1 LYHSLISSGNKLFG
15 KDFHAIEMMRSIRL
29 KLQDKYEKD
38 PNLKEKRLLLKSLN
52 PSSEEY
58 PSFKE
63 RIIYSIGTLRL

>member
-1 LYHSLISSGNKLFG
+1 
-15 KDFHAIEMMRSIRL
+15 MMRSIRL